1 MDCHL
6 PLLNN
11 VVDKGTEVVG
21 PVVGGCVP
29 CIDVKERVNNYYSH
43 TQPLSLHFRC
53 IKKSKMLRQRN
64 KTHSFST
71 SEKTLI
77 FVNPQSGTKKAL
89 QIFQNQLQPQLH
101 VANVEVVYTKF
112 SGDCMDFV
120 KYMKTEDVRGI
131 ITVSGDGLLF
141 EVLNGIYQR
150 SDWSVVL
157 DSLIIGVV
165 PGGSCNALSCS
176 LSRKRGIPYL
186 KDFGLCGA
194 LANVTRHSSNQ
205 SLDLLEIQLEED
217 KIKVLSFI
225 GVTIGLI
232 ADVDIGTEWLRCI
245 GYLRAYF
252 MAAWRILRPRCYKAK
267 LSYLPLER
275 NSETGKPIPSPPNSK
290 IQMPCFGTPE
300 LPEGWL
306 SETEKY
312 HMIYAEN
319 IPLLDPITLLAPES
333 DLADGIIW
341 LVLVREGM
349 SRWEMIDWFIN
360 TDNGKHIGKPGV
372 ELNTHGESF
381 TFGNVQGQILP
392 SKVKLMLQTETL
404 NHLTMRF
411 VASLISLNIVCYLI
425 SSCNGLEVSGNETE
439 YLNGSSFHHS
449 NESGHEGGSHGVAL
463 ASWRWDEYAA
473 TILFTLMI
481 ILAAAFKIA
490 FHHIPVIPNYVPE
503 SCVLI
508 ILGCLAGGIINSGS
522 IFTEAHP
529 FPKFT
534 SNLFFNVLLPPV
546 ILDSAFSLYDR
557 DFISNLG
564 PVLLFAIIGTLVNI
578 FVIGFILSALF
589 VGGLMGDATFLSPFE
604 CLIFSSLIAAVDP
617 VAVLAIFERIGVNM
631 SLYFLVFGESLLN
644 DGVTVVIYNTMKAL
658 DEQQGNIAVQDYII
672 AVMSFFF
679 VAGAE
684 TIHWSGIIALIG
696 CGIVQKRYAF
706 PNSSTK
712 TRTTVKYGIQTL
724 SSVSDAIIFLFLGT
738 VVISKQHDFQWQ
750 FVLWTLFLCLG
761 IRFIAVLILSGILN
775 RTKVKP
781 ISLKEQFIMA
791 YGGLRG
797 AVGFSLAA
805 LISDNKKYKDMVVTT
820 TIIVIFFTVF
830 VQGSTIKLFVNKLH
844 IQKKAKKDRS
854 VGKFVNF
861 KLIDQVMAGVEAITG
876 HVSKYTIM
884 KTLEQFDTNYVK
896 KILINKG
903 SLDVMERKLQAATMD
918 EHYARL
924 YGPAVLVSESKLG
937 TICKDQTYRET
948 IESSSNDSFDP
959 ERAEK
964 PCDQDEFNKAFN
976 STPFQ
981 LYKRRFNRKGDSS
994 DDLIKQLD
1002 NNKRT
1007 ASLIGSRIVDDE
1019 KRKIIL
1025 NRSVSADLDKT
1036 VFNKKIAAR
1045 MRWGDAGSKFA
1056 SMALIKREYDHAK
1069 TKFKK

>member
-1 MDCHL
+1 
-6 PLLNN
+6 
-11 VVDKGTEVVG
+11 
-21 PVVGGCVP
+21 
-29 CIDVKERVNNYYSH
+29 
-43 TQPLSLHFRC
+43 
-53 IKKSKMLRQRN
+53 
-64 KTHSFST
+64 
-71 SEKTLI
+71 
-77 FVNPQSGTKKAL
+77 
-89 QIFQNQLQPQLH
+89 
-101 VANVEVVYTKF
+101 
-112 SGDCMDFV
+112 
-120 KYMKTEDVRGI
+120 
-131 ITVSGDGLLF
+131 
-141 EVLNGIYQR
+141 
-150 SDWSVVL
+150 
-157 DSLIIGVV
+157 
-165 PGGSCNALSCS
+165 
-176 LSRKRGIPYL
+176 
-186 KDFGLCGA
+186 
-194 LANVTRHSSNQ
+194 
-205 SLDLLEIQLEED
+205 
-217 KIKVLSFI
+217 
-225 GVTIGLI
+225 
-232 ADVDIGTEWLRCI
+232 
-245 GYLRAYF
+245 
-252 MAAWRILRPRCYKAK
+252 
-267 LSYLPLER
+267 
-275 NSETGKPIPSPPNSK
+275 
-290 IQMPCFGTPE
+290 
-300 LPEGWL
+300 
-306 SETEKY
+306 
-312 HMIYAEN
+312 
-319 IPLLDPITLLAPES
+319 
-333 DLADGIIW
+333 
-341 LVLVREGM
+341 
-349 SRWEMIDWFIN
+349 
-360 TDNGKHIGKPGV
+360 
-372 ELNTHGESF
+372 
-381 TFGNVQGQILP
+381 
-392 SKVKLMLQTETL
+392 
-404 NHLTMRF
+404 MRF

-617 VAVLAIFERIGVNM
+617 VAVLAIFEEIGVNM

-679 VAGAE
+679 VAGGGFIIGVIFGMLSAFMLKFTQHSRVIEPIVIISNAYFSFVIAE

-761 IRFIAVLILSGILN
+761 IRFIAVFILSGILN

-805 LISDNKKYKDMVVTT
+805 LISDNKKIKDMVVTT

-844 IQKKAKKDRS
+844 IQKKAKKRP
-854 VGKFVNF
+854 
-861 KLIDQVMAGVEAITG
+861 L
-876 HVSKYTIM
+876 
-884 KTLEQFDTNYVK
+884 
-896 KILINKG
+896 
-903 SLDVMERKLQAATMD
+903 
-918 EHYARL
+918 
-924 YGPAVLVSESKLG
+924 
-937 TICKDQTYRET
+937 CREV
-948 IESSSNDSFDP
+948 
-959 ERAEK
+959 
-964 PCDQDEFNKAFN
+964 C
-976 STPFQ
+976 
-981 LYKRRFNRKGDSS
+981 
-994 DDLIKQLD
+994 
-1002 NNKRT
+1002 
-1007 ASLIGSRIVDDE
+1007 
-1019 KRKIIL
+1019 
-1025 NRSVSADLDKT
+1025 
-1036 VFNKKIAAR
+1036 
-1045 MRWGDAGSKFA
+1045 
-1056 SMALIKREYDHAK
+1056 
-1069 TKFKK
+1069 